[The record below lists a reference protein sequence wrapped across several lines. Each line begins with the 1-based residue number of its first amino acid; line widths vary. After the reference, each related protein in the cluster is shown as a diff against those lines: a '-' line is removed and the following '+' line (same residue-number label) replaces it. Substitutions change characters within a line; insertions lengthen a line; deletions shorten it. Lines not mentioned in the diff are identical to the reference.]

1 MERKYLNEIEVVKI
15 LILLKGL
22 KERRNVW
29 IILISKGNYNYNC
42 KVLEKGRG
50 IIILKYR
57 LRRKGKRK
65 VFFLCLLFGIFCW
78 YRFVEIL
85 KDMFCE

>member
-15 LILLKGL
+15 LILLNGL
-22 KERRNVW
+22 KEWRNVW

-57 LRRKGKRK
+57 LRKNEEKEK
-65 VFFLCLLFGIFCW
+65 EKYFFCVYCLGFFVGIDLW
-78 YRFVEIL
+78 KY
-85 KDMFCE
+85 